1 MMLYSKI
8 NSAKYIVI
16 FSLILYIVFN
26 NDKGFCANKSISFN
40 SRDSIV
46 NQQLKNDN
54 KLIDYIQN
62 DSIKIMIKPQFLQKS
77 VILLSIFIIIILF
90 LFSFIVVRSILK
102 KRRNKKIQEIVEDR
116 TKIISKEIDKLQQ
129 QTDSL
134 KVSNYEAKSLN
145 KELLTESQLLKE
157 TNEMILEQNKKIE
170 EQSKKIH
177 QKNELLTQSLNY
189 ARRIQHSLFPEISDI
204 KKVLPKTEIFFQPKE
219 IVSGDFYWM
228 HTSEEKTIIAEVDCT
243 GHGVPGAFMS
253 MIGNTLLNEIIIN
266 KNINKPQDIFQK
278 LNEELLFI
286 FSHDDFDD
294 EAQDEGMDL
303 TITVI
308 DKITNK
314 IKIASAM
321 QNFFIIKDKEVSV
334 YRGDIFS
341 IGGLI
346 SRMKKPVYTTHEFE
360 ITDGLRIIMSSDGF
374 IDQFGG
380 AEKDKYGV
388 DRFYRLLAE
397 TSVLSINDQVK
408 TIQESFNKWKGSQDQ
423 MDDVLI
429 LGIEL

>member
-1 MMLYSKI
+1 MMLDSKN
-8 NSAKYIVI
+8 NSAIHFLTVLLLFFFVFINGTSYCAQNAKQLEIIDSSRNLKQRDNNLIEYIP
-16 FSLILYIVFN
+16 
-26 NDKGFCANKSISFN
+26 
-40 SRDSIV
+40 
-46 NQQLKNDN
+46 
-54 KLIDYIQN
+54 N
-62 DSIKIMIKPQFLQKS
+62 DSIKIMIKPQFIQNS
-77 VILLSIFIIIILF
+77 VILITICFVIIFIFI
-90 LFSFIVVRSILK
+90 SFMIVRSILR
-102 KRRNKKIQEIVEDR
+102 KRRNKKIQELVDDR
-116 TKIISKEIDKLQQ
+116 TKSINKEIDKLQQ

-134 KVSNYEAKSLN
+134 KVSNYEAKTLN
-145 KELLTESQLLKE
+145 KELQSESQQLKE
-157 TNEMILEQNKKIE
+157 INEMILEQNKKIE

-204 KKVLPKTEIFFQPKE
+204 KKVLPKTAIFFQPKE

-228 HTSEEKTIIAEVDCT
+228 HSSEKKTIIAEVDCT

-266 KNINKPQDIFQK
+266 KNIDNPQEILQK
-278 LNEELLFI
+278 LNNELLFI

-308 DKITNK
+308 DKTINK
-314 IKIASAM
+314 VEIASAM
-321 QNFFIIKDKEVSV
+321 QNFFIISNNEVNV

-346 SRMKKPVYTTHEFE
+346 SRLKKPVYTTHEFD
-360 ITDGLRIIMSSDGF
+360 IVDGMRIIMSSDGF

-380 AEKDKYGV
+380 SEKDKYGV
-388 DRFYRLLAE
+388 DRFYKLLTE
-397 TSVLSINDQVK
+397 TSNLTLDDQFNTVK
-408 TIQESFNKWKGSQDQ
+408 TTFNNWKNNQDQ

-429 LGIEL
+429 LGLEF